1 MANNAESKN
10 GYVNYNL
17 CRSFNQNIKTS
28 LTMLTGAAVPG
39 FTGASNGGTILPA
52 LTGGHPC
59 SEITIWNRTGSNL
72 TVFDNEYAAD
82 FNGFQLSAGEQ
93 FTFSGLTNVAQVSAI
108 AVSAGKIY
116 YRAQYYSSNPS
127 R

>member
-1 MANNAESKN
+1 MANNAESEN
-10 GYVNYNL
+10 GYINFNL

-39 FTGASNGGTILPA
+39 FAGATTSRGIA

-59 SEITIWNRTGSNL
+59 SEITIWNKTSNNI
-72 TVFDNEYAAD
+72 TVFDNDYAVD

-93 FTFSGLTNVAQVSAI
+93 FTFRGLTNVAQVSAI
-108 AVSAGKIY
+108 AISAGKIY

>member
-10 GYVNYNL
+10 GYVNFNL
-17 CRSFNQNIKTS
+17 CRSFNQLIGTS

-39 FTGASNGGTILPA
+39 FTGATTTSSSV

-59 SEITIWNRTGSNL
+59 SEIIIYNRTGGNI
-72 TVFDNEYAAD
+72 TVFDNEYPNSL
-82 FNGFQLSAGEQ
+82 NGFLLSAGET
-93 FTFSGLTNVAQVSAI
+93 FTFRGLTNVAQVSAT
-108 AVSAGKIY
+108 AASAGNIH

>member
-10 GYVNYNL
+10 GYVNFNL
-17 CRSFNQNIKTS
+17 CRSFNQRIGTS
-28 LTMLTGAAVPG
+28 LTMLTGAVVPG
-39 FTGASNGGTILPA
+39 FTGATTTSSSV

-59 SEITIWNRTGSNL
+59 SEIIIYNRTGGNI
-72 TVFDNEYAAD
+72 TVFDNEYPNSL
-82 FNGFQLSAGEQ
+82 NGFLLSAGET
-93 FTFSGLTNVAQVSAI
+93 FTFRGLTNVAQVSAT
-108 AVSAGKIY
+108 AASAGNIH

>member
-10 GYVNYNL
+10 GYVNFNL
-17 CRSFNQNIKTS
+17 CRSFNQRIETS

-39 FTGASNGGTILPA
+39 FTGATSTSSSV

-59 SEITIWNRTGSNL
+59 SEITIYNRTSGNV
-72 TVFDNEYAAD
+72 TVYDNEYAD
-82 FNGFQLSAGEQ
+82 TLNGFLLATGES
-93 FTFSGLTNVAQVSAI
+93 FTFRGLTNVAQVSAI
-108 AVSAGKIY
+108 AASAGNIH
-116 YRAQYYSSNPS
+116 YRAQYFSFNPS

>member
-28 LTMLTGAAVPG
+28 LTMLTGA
-39 FTGASNGGTILPA
+39 NGGTILPA

-93 FTFSGLTNVAQVSAI
+93 FTFRGLTNVAQVSAI